1 MHFTKTST
9 RPGEWTVNHRD
20 DWDPSLDYSALGLA
34 ALKISTE
41 IINYG
46 HCKALGVDVM
56 INATLQVNPLAH
68 FFAGSIPRMING
80 YVYFISDHRP

>member
-1 MHFTKTST
+1 MQGCTLQK
-9 RPGEWTVNHRD
+9 
-20 DWDPSLDYSALGLA
+20 LQLGLVSGLLIIETIGILLWITLPL
-34 ALKISTE
+34 ALLPLKYSTE

-80 YVYFISDHRP
+80 YVYFI